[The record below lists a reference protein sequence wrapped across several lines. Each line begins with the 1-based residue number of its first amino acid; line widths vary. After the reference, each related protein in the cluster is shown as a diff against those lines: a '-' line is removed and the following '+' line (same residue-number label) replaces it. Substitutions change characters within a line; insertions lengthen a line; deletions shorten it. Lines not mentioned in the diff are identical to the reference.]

1 MKILRISSL
10 ASFKLLPAIFR
21 VVIILPSKFK
31 ESLMHYPWMNF
42 IFHYYLL
49 SFTFKLPSSFWR
61 KKEGVISVEI
71 IIREMK
77 EGGKKEREISASPSQ
92 RVWRKK
98 IRFHWILPGTSLFF
112 PRLTFFFIFPPS
124 KRSFFFFFFT
134 SNRAQ
139 IIIISFQP
147 FCLIVTSLK
156 FLKVDIVIGVS
167 ITVWRAQIYHLS
179 LQKEVNFARY

>member
-124 KRSFFFFFFT
+124 KRSFFFLFFT

>member
-98 IRFHWILPGTSLFF
+98 IRTIPLNSSWNIIILSSVDFLFYF
-112 PRLTFFFIFPPS
+112 SSEQTIVFFSFFYEQSCTNNYYIISTVLSYRNKFKISKSWYCNWCIDNCMESANLSFITS
-124 KRSFFFFFFT
+124 KRS
-134 SNRAQ
+134 
-139 IIIISFQP
+139 
-147 FCLIVTSLK
+147 
-156 FLKVDIVIGVS
+156 
-167 ITVWRAQIYHLS
+167 
-179 LQKEVNFARY
+179 

>member
-124 KRSFFFFFFT
+124 KRSFFFFFL
-134 SNRAQ
+134 RA
-139 IIIISFQP
+139 
-147 FCLIVTSLK
+147 IVHK
-156 FLKVDIVIGVS
+156 
-167 ITVWRAQIYHLS
+167 
-179 LQKEVNFARY
+179 

>member
-42 IFHYYLL
+42 IFHYYFL

-92 RVWRKK
+92 RRWRKK
-98 IRFHWILPGTSLFF
+98 IRTIPLNSSWNIIILSSVDFLFYF
-112 PRLTFFFIFPPS
+112 SSEQTIV
-124 KRSFFFFFFT
+124 FFFFT

>member
-124 KRSFFFFFFT
+124 KRSFFFFFYEQSCT
-134 SNRAQ
+134 NNYY
-139 IIIISFQP
+139 IISTVLSYRNKFKISKSWYCNWCIDNCMESANLS
-147 FCLIVTSLK
+147 FITSK
-156 FLKVDIVIGVS
+156 RS
-167 ITVWRAQIYHLS
+167 
-179 LQKEVNFARY
+179 